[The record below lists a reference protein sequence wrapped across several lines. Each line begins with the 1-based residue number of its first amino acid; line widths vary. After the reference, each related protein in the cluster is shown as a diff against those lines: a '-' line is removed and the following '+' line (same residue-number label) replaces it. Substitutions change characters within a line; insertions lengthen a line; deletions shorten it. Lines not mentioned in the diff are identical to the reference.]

1 MKANIKSNAIRFYSG
16 SDNYSEFSCMSK
28 HPVVIAGTEYPTLEH
43 YYHAQKF
50 IDLEPVEEI
59 LATNNPFEARRLGQ
73 RTDYPIHEDWDVM
86 KEHVMFVGLIHKFK
100 QHEWLR
106 TLLLSTGDKELIH
119 HSDRDRY
126 WGQSVTGK
134 GKNRLGIMI
143 MNVRERIKNGNLI

>member
-1 MKANIKSNAIRFYSG
+1 MSKPIRFYSG
-16 SDNYSEFSCMSK
+16 SDTYSELSCMSK
-28 HPVVIAGTEYPTLEH
+28 HPVVIADTEYPTLEH

-50 IDLEPVEEI
+50 IDFEPVDEI
-59 LATNNPFEARRLGQ
+59 LATSNPFEARRLGQ

-86 KEHVMFVGLIHKFK
+86 KEHVMFVGLIQKFK

-106 TLLLSTGDKELIH
+106 TLLLRTGDAELIH

-134 GKNRLGIMI
+134 GKNRLGIMM
-143 MNVRERIKNGNLI
+143 MNVRERIKNETL